1 MSNARNLANL
11 LGTSTTVP
19 SAKLA
24 TIDVGKMPTPFIGL
38 IVPYGASS
46 APSGFLLCDGSA
58 VSRSTYSAL
67 FGVIATTWG
76 SGDGSSTFN
85 VPDLRATFLRGAG
98 DQTYSSKAFSG
109 GSLGAKSKDKL
120 HGHGHMFR
128 TGNAY
133 GATNTDNIAFSLMGG
148 STSFSSDASDLTITG
163 STSNQ
168 FAGGVTEPTLFI
180 DDVRSTDDYSA
191 PDVANETVPFNTAVQ
206 YIIKF

>member
-19 SAKLA
+19 
-24 TIDVGKMPTPFIGL
+24 VGKTTTAFIGL

-67 FGVIATTWG
+67 FAVIATTWG
-76 SGDGSSTFN
+76 SGNGSSTFN

-120 HGHGHMFR
+120 HGHGHFFR

-168 FAGGVTEPTLFI
+168 FAGGQTEPTLFI
-180 DDVRSTDDYSA
+180 DDVRSSDDYSA

>member
-19 SAKLA
+19 
-24 TIDVGKMPTPFIGL
+24 VGKTTTSFIGL

-58 VSRSTYSAL
+58 VSRTTYAAL
-67 FGVIATTWG
+67 FGVISTTWG
-76 SGDGSSTFN
+76 TGDGSSTFN

-109 GSLGAKSKDKL
+109 GSLGAKTKDKI
-120 HGHGHMFR
+120 HGHGHFFR

-133 GATNTDNIAFSLMGG
+133 GATDTDSIDRALMGG

-180 DDVRSTDDYSA
+180 DDVTSSDDYSA
-191 PDVANETVPFNTAVQ
+191 PDVGSETVPFNTAVQ